1 MKSRVVTIIL
11 ALLIAFGGLLLP
23 FQQASAVIYGG
34 VDFPL
39 GDKSFADQVVSFSP
53 GTNTATP
60 YNNPQSTIGPP
71 DASQGKGHYVALGH
85 GGILTVK
92 FTDNYL
98 IDVDGP
104 DLYVFE
110 IGGAV
115 EPFKVEIS
123 KNGSSW
129 ISLGTVRGQPTSL
142 DIHAK
147 VNAGDKFSYVRVA
160 DGKAGMSSH
169 PYAGADIDAIGAI
182 GAEEKENQDPICSF
196 NFEPAYPTPQD
207 TIHVTSTSYDPD
219 GDHLSYEWYID
230 GEYLSG
236 VGDSDNWYWRNPD
249 PGTYT
254 ITLVLDDGRG
264 GEAECSEIIEVGGGY
279 NQDPICSFNFE
290 PPSPTPQ
297 DTMYFTSTSYDP
309 DGDHLSYEWYID
321 GEYLSGVGDSDSC
334 YWHNPDPGTYT
345 ITLVLDDGRGGEA
358 ECSEIIEVG
367 GVGGYNQD
375 PICSFSFEP
384 TKPTSQDTV
393 VFTSTSHDTDGD
405 QLSYSWYV
413 DGQYKANS
421 KSWSWAEPSSD
432 AHTIKLIVKDG
443 KGGSAECSQKITV
456 TLCPHVMLEH
466 IYCAATQLAWAR
478 KDIHYGAP
486 RSDIIAALSIAKDHA
501 RLSGFPFEHY
511 EAAINNMIGML
522 NRGASMPEVAAVF
535 DASAN
540 FRLQLVGKTCKMSAG
555 GQSVMLE
562 HIYCAATQL
571 AWARKDIH
579 YGAPRSDI
587 IAALSIAKDH
597 ARLSGFPFEHYEAV
611 IDNLISMLN
620 RGASMPEV
628 AAVFDASANFLL
640 QLEGKTC
647 KIGVG
652 QPPPGGA
659 GLLVVTSKDRLKAK
673 FGASGYEQI
682 ENAIMALNG
691 RILDVSSNDYGEI
704 DRQVEAVGRAN
715 ISTIL
720 IVGGHDIVPFSTLPN
735 PTKDGDIL
743 YTDDVYGD
751 FDHDANTIIDLPI
764 ARIPDGGDLNL
775 VLTQLGDSV
784 SPISAGFALANSARP
799 WANKIADIFGS
810 NTLWSLPALHSHI
823 PLNDVQARNDY
834 FMLHG
839 GKNDTSIWWGCEP
852 TYPEAFKVYLADS
865 RGVILT
871 GACYGAYVIN
881 KNPSNSIC
889 LSFLKSGSTCFV
901 GSTGIN
907 YSGKRG
913 AGLTHYGG
921 LFHNL
926 FFTELS
932 TGTAPMQAF
941 YETKREYAAKAVF
954 PPEKKLMHAYV
965 YYGRP

>member
-1 MKSRVVTIIL
+1 VKSRVVTIIL

-264 GEAECSEIIEVGGGY
+264 GEAECSEIIEVG
-279 NQDPICSFNFE
+279 
-290 PPSPTPQ
+290 
-297 DTMYFTSTSYDP
+297 
-309 DGDHLSYEWYID
+309 
-321 GEYLSGVGDSDSC
+321 
-334 YWHNPDPGTYT
+334 
-345 ITLVLDDGRGGEA
+345 
-358 ECSEIIEVG
+358 
-367 GVGGYNQD
+367 GGYNQD